1 MRRLHHTESYR
12 GPAAPGT
19 GVRVDSMPKKSL
31 QHTLNNPLAGLLA
44 ELQLLEMEDL
54 PEAHRAAVERCIELT
69 RRVVQIVREQ
79 VPKEL

>member
-1 MRRLHHTESYR
+1 M
-12 GPAAPGT
+12 
-19 GVRVDSMPKKSL
+19 DSTPKKSL

-54 PEAHRAAVERCIELT
+54 PDGHRAAVERCIELT
-69 RRVVQIVREQ
+69 RRLVQIVREQ

>member
-1 MRRLHHTESYR
+1 MDAL
-12 GPAAPGT
+12 
-19 GVRVDSMPKKSL
+19 PKKSL

-54 PEAHRAAVERCIELT
+54 SEPHRAAVERCIALT

-79 VPKEL
+79 VPPES

>member
-1 MRRLHHTESYR
+1 M
-12 GPAAPGT
+12 
-19 GVRVDSMPKKSL
+19 DSSAPKKSL

-54 PEAHRAAVERCIELT
+54 TPSQREGVERAIALC

-79 VPKEL
+79 VPHE